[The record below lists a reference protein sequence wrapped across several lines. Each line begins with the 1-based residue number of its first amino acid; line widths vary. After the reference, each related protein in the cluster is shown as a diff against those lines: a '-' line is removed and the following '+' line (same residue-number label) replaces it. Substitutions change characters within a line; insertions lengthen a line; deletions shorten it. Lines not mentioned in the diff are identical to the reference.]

1 MNSLPLTFE
10 NLAVRIAAAGGL
22 FVGLDRDG
30 TLIEDCG
37 YGVMPEDVSLKP
49 GIKELYVS
57 LCGLG
62 HPFETAIFTN
72 QSAVGRGLT
81 SYDTVEKVNQQV
93 ARTVNLA
100 VGAEWLVEK
109 RFFVC
114 PHDPSFGCQCR
125 KPNSLM
131 YELASKAL
139 STTQWPFIMIGDRSA
154 DVVFAEHCHG
164 VSIQIVADS
173 ETIEAFEQSS
183 IGHERGSA
191 YMAPSLNQ
199 AAQIIEKAGASIPSS
214 RSELWRRVV

>member
-10 NLAVRIAAAGGL
+10 NLAIRIAATGGL

-37 YGVMPEDVSLKP
+37 YGVMPEDVVLKP
-49 GIKELYVS
+49 GINDLYAS
-57 LCGLG
+57 LCRLG
-62 HPFETAIFTN
+62 HPWETAVFTN

-93 ARTVNLA
+93 ARSVNLA

-114 PHDPSFGCQCR
+114 PHDPSFGCRCR

-139 STTQWPFIMIGDRSA
+139 STTQWPFVMIGDRSV
-154 DVVFAEHCHG
+154 DVAFAEHCHG
-164 VSIQIVADS
+164 VSIQIVAGS
-173 ETIEAFEQSS
+173 ETIEASEESS
-183 IGHERGSA
+183 IGHERSSA
-191 YMAPSLNQ
+191 YMASSLKQ
-199 AAQIIEKAGASIPSS
+199 AGKIIEEAGVSVPSS
-214 RSELWRRVV
+214 RSELWRRVI